1 MPRDRCGRFE
11 SNTRDKPMST
21 ADDKR
26 AELRR
31 AALEYHEFPTPGKV
45 AIAATKQLVN
55 QHDLALAYSP
65 GVAAACEEIVADPA
79 NAFRYTS
86 RGNLV
91 AVITNGTAVLGLG
104 DIGPLA
110 AKPVMEGKG
119 VLFKKF
125 AGIDVFDIEVNEKNL
140 DKLID
145 CIAALEPTFGG
156 INLEDIKAP
165 DCFYVERALR
175 ARMKIPVFHDDQH
188 GTAIVVGAA
197 MLNAL
202 KVSGKDIKKV
212 KLVAS
217 GAGAA
222 ALACL
227 SLLIKLGLPRANIWV
242 TDLAGVVYEG
252 RKELMDEDK
261 IQFAQKTSLRT
272 LAEVIEGAD
281 IFLGLSAGGVLK
293 KDMVAKMAKAPLIF
307 ALANPNPEILP
318 EDVKAVRDDA
328 IIATGRSDYP
338 NQVNNVLCFPYIFRG
353 ALDSGATTITD
364 EMEIAAVHAIAELA
378 QAEQSEV
385 VAAAYIGATLSF
397 GPEYVIP
404 KPFDPRLMMKI
415 APAVARAA
423 ADSGVAA
430 RPVKDLDAY
439 REKLQGFV
447 YASGQIMRP
456 IFNLAKRAA
465 SKRVAYAEG
474 EEERVLRAVQVVV
487 DEGLA
492 RPTLIGRPPVI
503 AQRCEKFGLRL
514 KEGLDYDVVN
524 VEQDH
529 RYRDFWQTYH
539 RLTERKGVT
548 VQVAKIEMRRR
559 LTLIGAMLLEK
570 GEVDGMLCGTWGTTA
585 AHLHYIDQVI
595 GKRAGGSPSTPQDVQ
610 VYACMNGLMLP
621 GRQVFLV
628 DTHVNADPSPE
639 ELAEITVMAAEEML
653 RFGVQPKAALLSHSN
668 FGSSDHPSAVKMRRT
683 LALLRAQAPWLE
695 VDGEMHGDMALDGAA
710 RAQLMPRG
718 TLTGD
723 ANLLVLPNI
732 DAANIAYNL
741 LKTAA
746 GGGIAIG
753 PVLLGAAKPVH
764 ILTPSA
770 TVRRIVNMTALTVA
784 DANAAR

>member
-1 MPRDRCGRFE
+1 
-11 SNTRDKPMST
+11 MST
-21 ADDKR
+21 TADQKA

-31 AALEYHEFPTPGKV
+31 DALDYHEFPTPGKV
-45 AIAATKQLVN
+45 AIHATKQMVN
-55 QHDLALAYSP
+55 QRDLALAYSP
-65 GVAAACEEIVADPA
+65 GVAHACEEIVADPA
-79 NAFRYTS
+79 NAFRYTA

-104 DIGPLA
+104 NIGPLA

-125 AGIDVFDIEVNEKNL
+125 AGIDVFDIEIAETNL

-145 CIAALEPTFGG
+145 HIAALEPTFGG

-175 ARMKIPVFHDDQH
+175 QRMKIPVFHDDQH
-188 GTAIVVGAA
+188 GTAIVVGAGL
-197 MLNAL
+197 LNAL
-202 KVSGKDIKKV
+202 KVSGKSIKEV
-212 KLVAS
+212 KLVTS

-227 SLLIKLGLPRANIWV
+227 GLLMKLGLPRENIWV

-252 RKELMDEDK
+252 RTELMDEDK
-261 IQFAQKTSLRT
+261 IGFAQKTDART
-272 LAEVIEGAD
+272 LADVIKGAD

-293 KDMVAKMAKAPLIF
+293 KHMVASMAPHPMIF
-307 ALANPNPEILP
+307 ALANPTPEILP
-318 EDVKAVRDDA
+318 EEVLEVRSDA

-353 ALDSGATTITD
+353 ALDSGATTITI

-385 VAAAYIGATLSF
+385 VAAAYVGVTLSF
-397 GPEYVIP
+397 GPEYLIP

-415 APAVARAA
+415 APAVAKAA

-430 RPVKDLDAY
+430 RPIADMDTY
-439 REKLQGFV
+439 RDKLQTFV
-447 YASGQIMRP
+447 YASGTTMKP
-456 IFNLAKRAA
+456 IFNLAKRALH
-465 SKRVAYAEG
+465 KRVAFAEG
-474 EEERVLRAVQVVV
+474 EEERVLRAVQIVV

-492 RPTLIGRPPVI
+492 RPTLIGRPEVI
-503 AQRCEKFGLRL
+503 AQRIEKFGLRL
-514 KEGLDYDVVN
+514 AAGTDYDLVN
-524 VEQDH
+524 TEHDH
-529 RYRDFWQTYH
+529 RFRDYWQSYH

-548 VQVAKIEMRRR
+548 AQLAKIEMRRR
-559 LTLIGAMLLEK
+559 LTLIGSMLLK
-570 GEVDGMLCGTWGTTA
+570 TGEVDGMLCGTWGTTA
-585 AHLHYIDQVI
+585 LHLHYIDQVI
-595 GKRAGGSPSTPQDVQ
+595 GRREGANT
-610 VYACMNGLMLP
+610 YACMNGLILP
-621 GRQVFLV
+621 GRQVMLV
-628 DTHVNADPSPE
+628 DTHVNYDPSAE
-639 ELAEITVMAAEEML
+639 QLAEITIMAAEEMM
-653 RFGVQPKAALLSHSN
+653 RFGLQPKAALLSHSN
-668 FGSSDHPSAVKMRRT
+668 FGSSNQPSAIKMRDT
-683 LALLRAQAPWLE
+683 LALLQQQAPWLE
-695 VDGEMHGDMALDGAA
+695 VDGEMHGDTALDAGY
-710 RAQLMPRG
+710 RKTIMPHSA
-718 TLTGD
+718 LTGE

-732 DAANIAYNL
+732 DAANISYNL

-753 PVLLGAAKPVH
+753 PVLLGAAQPVH

>member
-1 MPRDRCGRFE
+1 
-11 SNTRDKPMST
+11 MST
-21 ADDKR
+21 LSEQKA
-26 AELRR
+26 AELRL
-31 AALEYHEFPTPGKV
+31 AALEYHEFPTPGKI
-45 AIAATKQLVN
+45 AIAATKQMIN
-55 QHDLALAYSP
+55 QRDLSLAYSP

-79 NAFRYTS
+79 NAFKYTS

-104 DIGPLA
+104 NIGPLA

-125 AGIDVFDIEVNEKNL
+125 AGIDVFDIEIAENDL

-145 CIAALEPTFGG
+145 HIAALEPTFGG

-188 GTAIVVGAA
+188 GTAIVVGAGV
-197 MLNAL
+197 LNAL
-202 KVSGKDIKKV
+202 KVSGKNIKEV
-212 KLVAS
+212 KLVTS

-227 SLLIKLGLPRANIWV
+227 GLLVKLGVPRENIWV

-252 RKELMDEDK
+252 RTELMDEDK
-261 IQFAQKTSLRT
+261 IVFAQKTDART
-272 LAEVIEGAD
+272 LADVMKGAD

-293 KDMVAKMAKAPLIF
+293 PHMVATMAASPMIF
-307 ALANPNPEILP
+307 ALANPTPEILP
-318 EDVKAVRDDA
+318 EEVLEVRSDA
-328 IIATGRSDYP
+328 IIATGRTDYP

-353 ALDSGATTITD
+353 ALDCGATTITL

-385 VAAAYIGATLSF
+385 VAAAYVGATLSF
-397 GPEYVIP
+397 GPQYVIP

-415 APAVARAA
+415 APAVAKAA
-423 ADSGVAA
+423 AESGVAA
-430 RPVKDLDAY
+430 RPIKDLDAY
-439 REKLQGFV
+439 RDKLQTFV
-447 YASGQIMRP
+447 YASGTTMKP

-465 SKRVAYAEG
+465 NKRVAYAEG
-474 EEERVLRAVQVVV
+474 EEERVLRAAQVIV

-492 RPTLIGRPPVI
+492 RPTLIGRPDVI
-503 AQRCEKFGLRL
+503 AQRIEKFGLRL
-514 KEGLDYDVVN
+514 AAGQDYDLVST
-524 VEQDH
+524 EHDH
-529 RYRDFWQTYH
+529 RYRDYWKTYH
-539 RLTERKGVT
+539 QLTQRKGVT
-548 VQVAKIEMRRR
+548 EQLAKIEMRRR
-559 LTLIGAMLLEK
+559 LTLIGAMLLRS
-570 GEVDGMLCGTWGTTA
+570 GEVDGLLCGTWGTTA
-585 AHLHYIDQVI
+585 LHLHYIDQVI
-595 GKRAGGSPSTPQDVQ
+595 GKREGTKT
-610 VYACMNGLMLP
+610 YACMNGLILP
-621 GRQVFLV
+621 GRQVMLV
-628 DTHVNADPSPE
+628 DTHVNYDPTAE
-639 ELAEITVMAAEEML
+639 QLAEITVMAAEEMM
-653 RFGVQPKAALLSHSN
+653 RFGLHPKAALLSHSN
-668 FGSSDHPSAVKMRRT
+668 YGSSNQPSAIKMRNV
-683 LALLRAQAPWLE
+683 LGLLQQQAPWLE
-695 VDGEMHGDMALDGAA
+695 VDGEMHGDTALDAA
-710 RAQLMPRG
+710 YRQQIMPG
-718 TLTGD
+718 SPLTGE

-732 DAANIAYNL
+732 DAANISYNL

-770 TVRRIVNMTALTVA
+770 TVRRIINMTALTVA